1 MTGFAWLKS
10 DAVDLN
16 GRTLSNNYILFK
28 VSRNELLFDLYIRQK
43 YWYNFYTI
51 KLQKI

>member
-16 GRTLSNNYILFK
+16 GRTLSNRSILFTSIQNIIILIDIII
-28 VSRNELLFDLYIRQK
+28 VIY
-43 YWYNFYTI
+43 
-51 KLQKI
+51 